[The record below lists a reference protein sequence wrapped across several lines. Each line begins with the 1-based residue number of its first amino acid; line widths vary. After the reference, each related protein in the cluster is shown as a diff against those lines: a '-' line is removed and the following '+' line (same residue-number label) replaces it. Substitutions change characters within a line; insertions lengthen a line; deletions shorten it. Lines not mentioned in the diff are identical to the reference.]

1 MNKEREQEGLHS
13 LGHKS
18 EYKMDYAPEVLETF
32 INKHQENDYWVRLIV
47 LNSQASVLLQ
57 ASRTLLKSVSAT
69 SLT

>member
-32 INKHQENDYWVRLIV
+32 INKHQEKRLLGKIQ
-47 LNSQASVLLQ
+47 LP
-57 ASRTLLKSVSAT
+57 
-69 SLT
+69 